1 MIMRNRNWRL
11 YSDILDQILKISRDI
26 LFGGVRR
33 SDYLMKAR
41 AITDPKMSGLIADI
55 GEMSSTPS
63 MEGVKLTFVCDTFS
77 KWPRYY
83 HIVKVIDIE
92 NRRSIPIVKRG
103 WLLNREVPVFAKI
116 INAFIQGLY
125 NYAFKQW
132 STESLGKRFGVPVKL
147 VPRTFGWT
155 LEDWEKE
162 FSIPSLGTDDVVGS
176 YMRHVYDGT
185 LELTDKTLFDR

>member
-1 MIMRNRNWRL
+1 MRNRNWRL
-11 YSDILDQILKISRDI
+11 YSDILNQILKISRGI
-26 LFGGVRR
+26 LFGGVGS
-33 SDYLMKAR
+33 SDYRRKTR
-41 AITDPKMSGLIADI
+41 VITDPKMSGLIADI
-55 GEMSSTPS
+55 GEMSFTPS
-63 MEGVKLTFVCDTFS
+63 MEGVKLLFVCDTFS

-92 NRRSIPIVKRG
+92 NERSIPIVKRG
-103 WLLNREVPVFAKI
+103 WILNREVPVFAGI
-116 INAFIQGLY
+116 INACIQGLY

-132 STESLGKRFGVPVKL
+132 STESLGKRFGVPAKL

-155 LEDWEKE
+155 LEGWEKE
-162 FSIPSLGTDDVVGS
+162 FNIPSLGTDDVVGS